1 MEFEDKMESNNAS
14 NPIRSLHAA
23 IKKAKTE
30 ASRTCKAIITAL
42 CVFCIMEFAII
53 FHLANRQT
61 VSIPYVIEINKDG
74 TAKYIDN
81 ASTTLSEWMPS
92 TATTLKVLE
101 DYIISLRGVSSDVA
115 VQQYRIKKVYA
126 YSTGDALKSAQDY
139 LLENNPLERS
149 DSERVEVSVYA
160 ATPFIS
166 GSDDI
171 FQLDWNEKT
180 LSMNGALKSE
190 TNFRGILKTKRYMPK
205 TKSIQEINPL
215 GIYVTNLNISEI
227 KDGYVIYDAKNK

>member
-1 MEFEDKMESNNAS
+1 MENNNAS

-23 IKKAKTE
+23 IKKARSE
-30 ASRTCKAIITAL
+30 ASKACKAVITAL
-42 CVFCIMEFAII
+42 CAFCIMEFAII

-61 VSIPYVIEINKDG
+61 VSIPYVIEISKDG

-92 TATTLKVLE
+92 TATVLKVLE
-101 DYIISLRGVSSDVA
+101 DYVISLRGVSSDA
-115 VQQYRIKKVYA
+115 AIQQHRIKKVYA
-126 YSTGDALKSAQDY
+126 YSTGSALKSAQDY

-149 DSERVEVSVYA
+149 ESERIEVSVYA
-160 ATPFIS
+160 ATPFIG

-171 FQLDWNEKT
+171 FQLDWNEKSFGSNGT
-180 LSMNGALKSE
+180 LVSE
-190 TNFRGILKTKRYMPK
+190 TNYRGILKTKRYVPK
-205 TKSIQEINPL
+205 TKGIQEINPL
-215 GIYVTNLNISEI
+215 GLYVTDLNVSEI